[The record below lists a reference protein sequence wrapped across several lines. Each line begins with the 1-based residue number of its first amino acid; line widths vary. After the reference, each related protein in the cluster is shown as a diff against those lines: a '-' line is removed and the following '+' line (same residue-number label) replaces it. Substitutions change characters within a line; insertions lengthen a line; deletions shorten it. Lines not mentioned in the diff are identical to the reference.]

1 MCTIILVMYLQYNY
15 GSEVRGKFI
24 PNKDT
29 PASDAI
35 YRRVSVPGEQNE
47 SQQTERQRFAKLD
60 LGDELPHTHIVF
72 RLRQRLQSKAKI
84 F

>member
-1 MCTIILVMYLQYNY
+1 MYLQYNH
-15 GSEVRGKFI
+15 GSEVRGKFL

-47 SQQTERQRFAKLD
+47 SQQTEMQRFAKLD